1 MLSAEEIKN
10 NFDTFLKLCGALG
23 DRSESV
29 ISMVNHFN
37 ERLALA
43 PASSRKEFH
52 NAFPGGL
59 IDHSLRVLANANALV
74 KVWETTED
82 IPKDSLILSTL
93 FHDFGKIGG
102 VAAGQDLYLPQ
113 TSDWHRERGMMYTH
127 NNNLEYMTTSDRAL
141 WLFQHFDIKLTE
153 GEWLAIKLNDGHEA
167 DENRPYR
174 MKESV
179 LPLIVHAADRMA
191 CQQEKEISQNLIK
204 RQEA

>member
-1 MLSAEEIKN
+1 MLSAEEIKK

-74 KVWETTED
+74 KVWETSEN
-82 IPKDSLILSTL
+82 IPKDSLILSSL
-93 FHDFGKIGG
+93 FHDFGK
-102 VAAGQDLYLPQ
+102 
-113 TSDWHRERGMMYTH
+113 YT
-127 NNNLEYMTTSDRAL
+127 R
-141 WLFQHFDIKLTE
+141 
-153 GEWLAIKLNDGHEA
+153 
-167 DENRPYR
+167 
-174 MKESV
+174 
-179 LPLIVHAADRMA
+179 
-191 CQQEKEISQNLIK
+191 
-204 RQEA
+204 